1 MENQSRS
8 LASNASSSSSPNGR
22 TNLVTARVF
31 SDVFRTNQARALSQM
46 REYIRQRVSIDIL
59 KRYFKQ
65 MQPSQMHLIYNLLES
80 GYGSESKG
88 TEFVNTLEELFG
100 PIASWKA
107 IEVKQGF
114 ESMFDFLTDTDPDDR
129 TRIMAIIKACA
140 QRVPAANVPRFSSHY
155 RPAIKDFPEFQAAQD
170 KLAVQIRGNR
180 DRIVARWR
188 TSRKQVDTMN
198 EQCRNSTALLGDA
211 WGKIPRHRR
220 YGPMSDGYCYDAADL
235 VKIMM
240 EDFTKGELPSSPFTR
255 TVFTY
260 GVMDDIITHI
270 QNNAIPHPHILPI
283 IVYGFTH
290 GYIRGSVSQGDVER
304 RFDLKTRINRYMEG
318 AMRDWKKGLSEAH

>member
-1 MENQSRS
+1 MTTAVQ
-8 LASNASSSSSPNGR
+8 SSSSSPNGR

-46 REYIRQRVSIDIL
+46 REYIRQRVSIEIL

-65 MQPSQMHLIYNLLES
+65 MQPKQMHLIYNLLEA
-80 GYGSESKG
+80 GYGSEA
-88 TEFVNTLEELFG
+88 TNFVSTLEQLFG

-114 ESMFDFLTDTDPDDR
+114 ESLFDFLTDTDPEDHA
-129 TRIMAIIKACA
+129 RIMAIIKACA

-155 RPAIKDFPEFQAAQD
+155 RPVLKDFPEFQAAQD
-170 KLAVQIRGNR
+170 ELANTIRNNR

-220 YGPMSDGYCYDAADL
+220 YGPMSDGYCYDIADL

-270 QNNAIPHPHILPI
+270 QTNAIPHPHILPI

-290 GYIRGSVSQGDVER
+290 GYIRGSLSQGDVER